1 MYVHLHVYSSNSRQ
15 MVNPAMATH
24 TTSWKQ
30 DEVFPLIA
38 HVITGEFQ
46 QHQRFITS
54 REIAA
59 GLLRGPEASRIV
71 DAVVQQRGS
80 TPQRTAMN
88 MVAWFS
94 HRITAEQSEWQSR
107 FERMRMY
114 EQYAYRPAATPT
126 T

>member
-1 MYVHLHVYSSNSRQ
+1 
-15 MVNPAMATH
+15 MVNPAMARH

-59 GLLRGPEASRIV
+59 GLLRDAEARRII
-71 DAVVQQRGS
+71 DTAVLQRGR
-80 TPQRTAMN
+80 TPERTAIN

-94 HRITAEQSEWQSR
+94 QRITAEQSEWH
-107 FERMRMY
+107 RMFDRTRIDN
-114 EQYAYRPAATPT
+114 QYAYKPAATPST
-126 T
+126 